1 MSIET
6 GLRLPLKA
14 LAALLGY
21 PDAALQAHA
30 EELAAILASREELSE
45 QERGTARRFAEW
57 LARSDLMEVQSC
69 YVETFDRSRKSS
81 LYLFEHVYGESRD
94 RGPAMIELKKA
105 YHEHGLFICRR
116 ELPDFLPLFLEFTA
130 ELHEPQAREWI
141 CNVGHILQRVHVR
154 LVEKESPYAAV
165 FRVLLE
171 VARLDP
177 APEALSRFAAG
188 EARADTPAALDAA
201 WMEEPVLFGPE
212 DAPACG
218 AGKPQS
224 MENRRTGT

>member
-1 MSIET
+1 MSTDI

-21 PDAALQAHA
+21 PDAALQAQA
-30 EELAAILASREELSE
+30 AELVGILAAREELAG
-45 QERGTARRFAEW
+45 QERETAAAFAHW
-57 LARSDLMEVQSC
+57 LEHSDLMEVQSC

-105 YHEHGLFICRR
+105 YNEHGLFISRR

-130 ELHEPQAREWI
+130 ELTEPQAREWI
-141 CNVGHILQRVHVR
+141 GNVGHILQRVHVR
-154 LVEKESPYAAV
+154 LVEKQSPYAAA
-165 FRVLLE
+165 FRVLLK

-177 APEALSRFAAG
+177 APEALARLAAG
-188 EARADTPAALDAA
+188 EARDDTPAALDTA
-201 WMEEPVLFGPE
+201 WMEEPVTFGPE
-212 DAPACG
+212 GAPACG
-218 AGKPQS
+218 AGRPRAA
-224 MENRRTGT
+224 ENRRTGT